1 MDKGRFK
8 RKKHIRIKI
17 ISMGERNTG
26 KSCLIKRYCE
36 KKFVSKYIMTIG
48 VDFGVRPVVIDV
60 SLQDALA
67 CGRHKAWAAV

>member
-1 MDKGRFK
+1 MDKGRLK

-26 KSCLIKRYCE
+26 KSCLIKRSE

-48 VDFGVRPVVIDV
+48 VDFGVGPVVIDV

-67 CGRHKAWAAV
+67 CGRHEAWAAV